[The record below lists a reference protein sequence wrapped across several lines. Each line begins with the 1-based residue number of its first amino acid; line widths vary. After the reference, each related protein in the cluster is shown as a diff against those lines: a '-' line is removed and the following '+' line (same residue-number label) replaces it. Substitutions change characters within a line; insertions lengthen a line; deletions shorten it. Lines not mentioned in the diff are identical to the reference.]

1 MEITAFKVKSCNLPV
16 LTFGHSNLNIWSYRS
31 PIDAKS
37 IFWIH
42 DSNFYKL
49 SKFQPKPMSYEGDM
63 SFQRWHLNSASKQVS
78 WRNESK
84 FRSEASK
91 PISKFLF
98 QQFSSFKSKLE
109 DFMQGYF
116 SFFRKIVIE
125 VLKCKQ
131 ST

>member
-1 MEITAFKVKSCNLPV
+1 MQTQF
-16 LTFGHSNLNIWSYRS
+16 
-31 PIDAKS
+31 
-37 IFWIH
+37 FWIP
-42 DSNFYKL
+42 DSKVYKL
-49 SKFQPKPMSYEGDM
+49 STFQQKKMLYEGDII
-63 SFQRWHLNSASKQVS
+63 FQRWQLNSASKQVS

-84 FRSEASK
+84 LRSEASK

-98 QQFSSFKSKLE
+98 QQFSFSKLKLE